1 MKKLMAFLLSLT
13 MLVALGAGFT
23 SCSPRVE
30 DWADIQ
36 EKGEFVCGITLTE
49 PMNYFPDPTNRD
61 MSTLTGFDT
70 ELARLVAAKL
80 GVEVKFQVIEWGLK
94 YMELQSGTIDCIWNG
109 FTSNSKDDDGIERKD
124 KVDFTYAYLDNAQC
138 VVVKKSELAS
148 FTSAA
153 ALKDLVG
160 VAEDGSAGET
170 YAKSVS
176 EKTVIGVGA
185 QMDAFAEIK
194 AGAAQFAVVDVLL
207 AEKTVGVGDFS
218 DLAIVETISIDK
230 EVYSI
235 GCRKG
240 SDFDEK
246 INEALVALLNEGKI
260 EELAAK
266 YDVRVTDSLLAMKSK

>member
-36 EKGEFVCGITLTE
+36 EKGEFVCGITLYE

-194 AGAAQFAVVDVLL
+194 TGAAQFAVVDVLL

-260 EELAAK
+260 EELAEK
-266 YDVRVTDSLLAMKSK
+266 YNVRVTDSLMAMKSK

>member
-1 MKKLMAFLLSLT
+1 MKKLIALLLSVC
-13 MLVALGAGFT
+13 MLASVAVGFT
-23 SCSPRVE
+23 ACSQSR
-30 DWADIQ
+30 DWEDIQ
-36 EKGEFVCGITLTE
+36 EKGEFVCGITIYE
-49 PMNYFPDPTNRD
+49 PMNYYPDPNNKD
-61 MSTLTGFDT
+61 ISTLTGFDT
-70 ELARLVAAKL
+70 ELARLVAEKL

-153 ALKDLVG
+153 VLKDLSG
-160 VAEDGSAGET
+160 VAEEGSAGET

-176 EKTVIGVGA
+176 DKTVVGVGA
-185 QMDAFAEIK
+185 QMDAFAEIM
-194 AGAAQFAVVDVLL
+194 AGSAQFAVVDVLL
-207 AEKTVGVGDFS
+207 AEKIVGQGDFS
-218 DLAIVETISIDK
+218 DLAIVEAISIDK

-240 SDFDEK
+240 SNFDEK
-246 INEALVALLNEGKI
+246 INEALLQLLNEGKI
-260 EELAAK
+260 EELAEK
-266 YDVRVTDSLLAMKSK
+266 YNVRVTDSLMAMKSK

>member
-36 EKGEFVCGITLTE
+36 EKGEFVCGITLYE

-138 VVVKKSELAS
+138 VVVKKNELAS

-194 AGAAQFAVVDVLL
+194 TGAAQFAVVDVLL

-266 YDVRVTDSLLAMKSK
+266 YNVRVTDSLLAMKSK